1 MSLFDRFLKTISS
14 FGPSGISEAQTRVL
28 SQLDTHKIYVEN
40 VRSLLGISHGEA
52 LKILETA
59 VRQGVFERCVEVLCP
74 DGTVAAS
81 ASSEERLPRTVHCWV
96 EDVEGHLDE
105 ADLFTESL
113 KRNVFYRLDE
123 RSETVPHTRT
133 A

>member
-1 MSLFDRFLKTISS
+1 MSLFDKFLRTISS
-14 FGPSGISEAQTRVL
+14 LGPSGISEAQKRALV
-28 SQLDTHKIYVEN
+28 QIDTHKIYVEN
-40 VRSLLGISHGEA
+40 VRSLLGVSHAEA

-81 ASSEERLPRTVHCWV
+81 AAKEENLPPVVHCWV
-96 EDVEGHLDE
+96 EDEEGHLE
-105 ADLFTESL
+105 ENDLPTKSL
-113 KRNVFYRLDE
+113 ARTIFYRFDE
-123 RSETVPHTRT
+123 RSNANSYTRT